1 MSQKG
6 KWTYEVDKTKY
17 ILKNSDI
24 ITDEGVIVKLDDA
37 SAENIAMDIVNYKE
51 AEEERKLIAK
61 DYYIKKEGF
70 ESELIKLY
78 GKFHFGFYKSLPN
91 ISKQYL
97 FRFIYMCTYLKYND
111 PRMMVKDDNGRYKL
125 IYEYELQDILR
136 LSTREYQYTKKE
148 LINSNLI
155 HIDKNKVIHI
165 NNKLAI
171 NGNVGATKR
180 DYIRIFNKAIRDIYE
195 NSLPKEH
202 KRLYIFIELLPYIN
216 YNLNVLCFN
225 PKETTP
231 ELIKPLTLED
241 MTNILGIYKGNNKY
255 KLQSLL
261 LNTFVNG
268 NKVMMIHKDYKKEFY
283 VVNPCIYYK
292 GNRMEDIE
300 YLVSIFKI

>member
-1 MSQKG
+1 MYQKG
-6 KWTYEVDKTKY
+6 KWTYEVDKTKS
-17 ILKNSDI
+17 ILKSSEIVTKEGEI
-24 ITDEGVIVKLDDA
+24 IELDDT
-37 SAENIAMDIVNYKE
+37 SAENIAMNIVNYKE
-51 AEEERKLIAK
+51 AEEERKLKAK
-61 DYYIKKEGF
+61 DYYTKKESF
-70 ESELIKLY
+70 ENKLIELY
-78 GKFHFGFYKSLPN
+78 GKFHFNFYRSLPK

-111 PRMMVKDDNGRYKL
+111 TRMMIKDDNGRYRF
-125 IYEYELQDILR
+125 IYENELQDLLKLGR
-136 LSTREYQYTKKE
+136 AEYFNTKKE
-148 LINSNLI
+148 LTNNNLI
-155 HIDKNKVIHI
+155 YIDGDKIIHI

-180 DYIRIFNKAIRDIYE
+180 DYIRIFNEAIRDIYE

-241 MTNILGIYKGNNKY
+241 ITNILGIYKGNNKC
-255 KLQSLL
+255 KLQNLL

-268 NKVMMIHKDYKKEFY
+268 NKVMMINKDYKKEFY

-292 GNRMEDIE
+292 GNRMEDIT
-300 YLVSIFKI
+300 YLISMFKM

>member
-24 ITDEGVIVKLDDA
+24 VTDEGVIVKLDDA

-61 DYYIKKEGF
+61 DYYTKKEGF

-78 GKFHFGFYKSLPN
+78 GKFHFGFYKLLPN

-97 FRFIYMCTYLKYND
+97 FRFIYLCTYLKFND
-111 PRMMVKDDNGRYKL
+111 CRLMQKEDNGRYRFV
-125 IYEYELQDILR
+125 YENELQDLLKLGR
-136 LSTREYQYTKKE
+136 AEYFNTKKE
-148 LINSNLI
+148 LTNNNLI
-155 HIDKNKVIHI
+155 YIDDDKIIHI

-180 DYIRIFNKAIRDIYE
+180 DYIRIFNEAIRDIYE

-241 MTNILGIYKGNNKY
+241 ITNILGIYKGNNKC
-255 KLQSLL
+255 KLQNLL

-268 NKVMMIHKDYKKEFY
+268 NKVMMINKDYKKEFY

-292 GNRMEDIE
+292 GNRMEDIT
-300 YLVSIFKI
+300 YLISMFKM